1 MTFAGR
7 ILAAASFAA
16 FAAACAAPAL
26 ADYPGAHPY
35 YLHALG
41 DLRYAHALIDRP
53 DYRPGVDG
61 QDDVALD
68 FIGRAYRDIKAAGI
82 DDGKDINDHFVDPG
96 IDRRGRL
103 RRALEALQKAHFD
116 VTREEQNP
124 AALGLRAHATRDIDA
139 AAYHVRIAIRDN
151 HF

>member
-1 MTFAGR
+1 MKLAGKL
-7 ILAAASFAA
+7 LAAASFAVI
-16 FAAACAAPAL
+16 AAASAAPAL

-53 DYRPGVDG
+53 DYKPGVDG
-61 QDDVALD
+61 QEDAALD
-68 FIGRAYRDIKAAGI
+68 DIKRAYHDVKVAGV
-82 DDGKDINDHFVDPG
+82 DDGKDINDHLVDPG
-96 IDRRGRL
+96 LDHRGRL
-103 RRALEALQKAHFD
+103 RRALEALRKAHFD

-124 AALGLRAHATRDIDA
+124 TALHVRALATRDVDGA
-139 AAYHVRIAIRDN
+139 AQHVRRAIHDN

>member
-1 MTFAGR
+1 MNLAGKLLATASFAV
-7 ILAAASFAA
+7 IAAAS
-16 FAAACAAPAL
+16 AAPAL

-61 QDDVALD
+61 QEDAALD
-68 FIGRAYRDIKAAGI
+68 NIARAYRDIKIAGI

-96 IDRRGRL
+96 LDHKGRL
-103 RRALEALQKAHFD
+103 RRALEALRKAHFD
-116 VTREEQNP
+116 VTRKEVNP
-124 AALGLRAHATRDIDA
+124 VALNVRADATRDIDGA
-139 AAYHVRIAIRDN
+139 AFHVRRAIHDN
-151 HF
+151 HV